1 MISIISWFGFMDVG
15 LGHGLR
21 NKFAVAKAN
30 GDHEKAKKYVSTT
43 YAILFI
49 IVGIFFLCF
58 VVVNGFNPWTT
69 ILNVDENFNQEL
81 SQLALIVFSFFSLK
95 FVAKLVTTIIVA
107 DQKPAVRDVVN
118 LVSKIIILI
127 TIFLLTRTTTSSL
140 IYVGLAYTGLP
151 VLVLVLA
158 SFYFYNTTY
167 RKYSPSIKS
176 IDFSYAKDLIGLGW
190 KFFVIQISVTILFT
204 TDNIIISQLFG
215 PAEVTPYQ
223 IANKYY
229 GIVLMFFAILISP
242 MWSAYTEAFEKDD
255 FDWIK
260 NVIRKQEKTWLLII
274 LIVIGMT
281 IIAEP
286 VYKFWVGEEV
296 RISLFLSA
304 CWGLFVILQT
314 YNIIY
319 TYFLNGVGM
328 VKLQMITATISIFI
342 NIPLSIFFARTI
354 GLGLPGVI
362 LATCV
367 SIFIYSITRKI
378 QVTKIINGNATGIWG
393 Q

>member
-58 VVVNGFNPWTT
+58 VVVNGFIPWTT